1 MFVSPNDSPFAGKE
15 GTKLTAAVIKER
27 LFKEAETNVALQV
40 IEDLRSADSLEIRGR
55 GVLHLGILLEELR
68 REGFELAVSPP
79 KPVLKRDPETKQILE
94 PIEEATV
101 LVDAQYI
108 GVVIEKMTKR
118 KAEILSYE
126 EEDGKVKV
134 VMEVPARGLLGYVS
148 GGASFP
154 LALLSAGLI
163 PIMLT
168 DSFEPPISEFNND
181 VHGQG
186 TLNHIFKA
194 YEPFKGDIIN
204 SRKGCLIS
212 SIQGEA
218 SAFGI
223 APLQARGTM
232 FVKPKEMGSSLF
244 SPLLRPAPP
253 IHPELTREGCFADL
267 VLTTLRQSTWAR
279 SSASR
284 QRPRTS
290 TSTSARSSR

>member
-27 LFKEAETNVALQV
+27 LYKEAETNVALKI
-40 IEDLRSADSLEIRGR
+40 IEDLRSAESLEIRGR

-79 KPVLKRDPETKQILE
+79 KPVLKRDPDTNQIME
-94 PIEEATV
+94 PIEEATI
-101 LVDAQYI
+101 LVDSQYI

-118 KAEILSYE
+118 KAEILSYD

-148 GGASFP
+148 GGAFLRRERRALRAWRLILRPPPP
-154 LALLSAGLI
+154 L
-163 PIMLT
+163 PR
-168 DSFEPPISEFNND
+168 SEFNND

-194 YEPFKGDIIN
+194 YEPFKGEIIS

-212 SIQGEA
+212 SNTGEA

-232 FVKPKEMGSSLF
+232 FVKPKDQGQ
-244 SPLLRPAPP
+244 SPRM
-253 IHPELTREGCFADL
+253 
-267 VLTTLRQSTWAR
+267 
-279 SSASR
+279 
-284 QRPRTS
+284 PRTAWPS
-290 TSTSARSSR
+290 VRS

>member
-27 LFKEAETNVALQV
+27 LFKEAETNVALKV
-40 IEDLRSADSLEIRGR
+40 IEDLRSAESLEIRGR

-79 KPVLKRDPETKQILE
+79 KPVLKRDPETKQVME
-94 PIEEATV
+94 PIEEATI
-101 LVDAQYI
+101 LVDSQYI

-118 KAEILSYE
+118 KAEILTYE

-148 GGASFP
+148 G
-154 LALLSAGLI
+154 
-163 PIMLT
+163 
-168 DSFEPPISEFNND
+168 EFNND

-194 YEPFKGDIIN
+194 YEPFKGEIIS

-232 FVKPKEMGSSLF
+232 FVKPKDQG
-244 SPLLRPAPP
+244 
-253 IHPELTREGCFADL
+253 
-267 VLTTLRQSTWAR
+267 R
-279 SSASR
+279 SSDADEGSW
-284 QRPRTS
+284 S
-290 TSTSARSSR
+290 TRS